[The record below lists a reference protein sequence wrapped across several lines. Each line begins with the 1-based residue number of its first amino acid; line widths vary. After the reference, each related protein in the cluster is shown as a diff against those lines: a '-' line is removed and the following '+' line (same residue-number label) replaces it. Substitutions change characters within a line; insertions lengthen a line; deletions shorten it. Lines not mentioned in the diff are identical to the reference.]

1 VTAATESTG
10 TSPPDSLDASLLVG
24 DAWLTA
30 ATGGSMPHVNP
41 ATGQVQA
48 AVPLAGVAEIDGAVA
63 AAVAAGPA
71 YRSWTGGQRRDVMLR
86 IAGLLR
92 RDAAQLARLTT
103 LESGM
108 PLNQSAAIAE
118 RAASW
123 FDYYAGWTDKLTGRT
138 YGDTNFVYTRLE
150 PFGTIAVLLTWNGAI
165 GSIGMKVAPAL
176 AAGCTVVLK
185 PPELAPFTSTHFGRL
200 CAEAGLPPGVLNV
213 VPGGPDAAS
222 ALVRDARVD
231 KISFTGGPATARLVQ
246 AAAAESLTPLILELG
261 GKSVSVV
268 FPDADLPRAARVSAQ
283 AITRMA
289 GQVCHAPTRLLVHDA
304 VYDEVIRSLHE
315 SLSAVRLGDPFDR
328 SLDMGPVI
336 SRAACERILGVIESA
351 AADGTGTLITGGNR
365 EGGELADGYFI
376 RPTVFGDVDPL
387 SPLAQQ
393 EVFGPVLSVMRF
405 ADEDEAAELANN
417 TPYGLAAYV
426 QTADVARAHRFAAR
440 LTAGNI
446 GINGGGANNGPVAP
460 FGGYKDSGYGREGG
474 LAGIEE
480 YVRSKTVSLS
490 LI

>member
-1 VTAATESTG
+1 
-10 TSPPDSLDASLLVG
+10 
-24 DAWLTA
+24 
-30 ATGGSMPHVNP
+30 
-41 ATGQVQA
+41 
-48 AVPLAGVAEIDGAVA
+48 
-63 AAVAAGPA
+63 
-71 YRSWTGGQRRDVMLR
+71 
-86 IAGLLR
+86 
-92 RDAAQLARLTT
+92 
-103 LESGM
+103 M
-108 PLNQSAAIAE
+108 PLNQSSAIAE

-138 YGDTNFVYTRLE
+138 YSDTNFIYTRME
-150 PFGTIAVLLTWNGAI
+150 PVGTVAVLLTWNGAI

-185 PPELAPFTSTHFGRL
+185 PPELAPFTSSLFGRV

-213 VPGGPDAAS
+213 VPGGPEAAS
-222 ALVRDARVD
+222 ALVRDPRVD

-268 FPDADLPRAARVSAQ
+268 FPDADLTRAARVSAQ

-304 VYDEVIRSLHE
+304 VYDEVIRNLHE

-336 SRAACERILGVIESA
+336 SGGACERIMGVI
-351 AADGTGTLITGGNR
+351 GTAREEGMGTLIVGGNR
-365 EGGELADGYFI
+365 EGGELSGGYFI
-376 RPTVFGDVDPL
+376 RPTVFGDVDPV

-405 ADEDEAAELANN
+405 TGEDEAAELANN

-426 QTADVARAHRFAAR
+426 QTTDVARAHRFAAR
-440 LTAGNI
+440 LTAGNV
-446 GINGGGANNGPVAP
+446 GINGAGANNGPVAP

-480 YVRSKTVSLS
+480 YLRSKTVSLNLS
-490 LI
+490 